1 MYKIGKYFEKGHVT
15 ACNIYI
21 YIYIYLYQQMD

>member
-21 YIYIYLYQQMD
+21 YIYLYQQMD